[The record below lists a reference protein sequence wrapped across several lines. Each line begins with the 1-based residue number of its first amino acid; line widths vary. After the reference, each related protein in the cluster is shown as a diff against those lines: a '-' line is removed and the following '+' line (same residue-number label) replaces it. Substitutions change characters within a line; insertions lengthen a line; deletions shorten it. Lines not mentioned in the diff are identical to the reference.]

1 MNDNFE
7 ELYESVILDH
17 SRRPRNYGLIPDAT
31 ATASGDNPTCG
42 DEITLSLRL
51 DGDRL
56 AGVGFT
62 GDSCAICKASASMMT
77 VKIKGKSR
85 AEAEE
90 MLAAFQD
97 MITGKAAEPA
107 KALGELRLLAGVQ
120 KFPQRVK
127 CATLGWHAL
136 KAALADDGGT
146 AKNFSVNGNEAG
158 F

>member
-1 MNDNFE
+1 MDDNFE

-17 SRRPRNYGLIPDAT
+17 SRRPRNYGLVPDAT

-42 DEITLSLRL
+42 DEITLSLRI

-56 AGVGFT
+56 AAVGFT

-90 MLAAFQD
+90 MLGAFQD

-107 KALGELRLLAGVQ
+107 KALGELRLLSGVQ

-136 KAALADDGGT
+136 KAALADDST

>member
-1 MNDNFE
+1 MDANFE

-17 SRRPRNYGLIPDAT
+17 SRRPRNFGLVPDAT

-42 DEITLSLRL
+42 DEITLSLKI

-56 AGVGFT
+56 TGVGFT
-62 GDSCAICKASASMMT
+62 GEACAICKASASMMT
-77 VKIKGKSR
+77 VKIKGKTR
-85 AEAEE
+85 DEAGS
-90 MLAAFQD
+90 LLRDFQD

-136 KAALADDGGT
+136 RSALAEDGAAT
-146 AKNFSVNGNEAG
+146 KFSVNGNDAS